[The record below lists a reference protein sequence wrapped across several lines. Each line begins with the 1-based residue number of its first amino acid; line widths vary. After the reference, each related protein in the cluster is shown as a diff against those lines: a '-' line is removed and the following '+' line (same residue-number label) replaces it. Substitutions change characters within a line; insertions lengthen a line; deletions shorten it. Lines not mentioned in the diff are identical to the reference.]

1 MLKYFSLLLLPLFA
15 FCLNAQEPTVELGRE
30 SRIDSVLASVNGE
43 PVTLLDVMLESGQDE
58 NRLASMFTGERLYEE
73 TAKVRRKIVEEIVI
87 RKLIYNEYKEH
98 PFDIKKQHVE
108 DVVDSIARGMGDGTR
123 AGLERRLKSFGA
135 TIREVREKAREKIA
149 VDVLL
154 MEHCDRRVFITPRQV
169 YEYYEANK
177 EKWTSLEQISLQLL
191 LIRKDAGKDAAAVV
205 RDLAKMLDGA
215 DETTF
220 SRITRE
226 NTEGPNASNGGKIGT
241 IERGSLRPEFQSAL
255 KDAETGTVAGPVET
269 AEGFYFLR
277 VAERIPPVKKPFR
290 EVAESIRQELFRA
303 EVEKLRTEY
312 RKKLLRLAVVRYY
325 F

>member
-15 FCLNAQEPTVELGRE
+15 FCLNAQEQTVELGRE
-30 SRIDSVLASVNGE
+30 SRIDSVLASVNGD
-43 PVTLLDVMLESGQDE
+43 PVTLLDVMLESGRDE
-58 NRLASMFTGERLYEE
+58 SRLASMFTGERLYEE

-87 RKLIYNEYKEH
+87 RKLIYSEYREH

-108 DVVDSIARGMGDGTR
+108 DVVDSIARSMGDGTR

-135 TIREVREKAREKIA
+135 TIREVREKAREKID

-177 EKWTSLEQISLQLL
+177 EKWTSPEQISLQLL
-191 LIRKDAGKDAAAVV
+191 LVRKDAGKDTSAIV
-205 RDLAKMLDGA
+205 RDLAKMLEGA
-215 DETTF
+215 DESVF
-220 SRITRE
+220 SRIARE
-226 NTEGPNASNGGKIGT
+226 NTEGPNASTGGKIGT
-241 IERGSLRPEFQSAL
+241 IDRGSLRSEFQAAL

-269 AEGFYFLR
+269 PEGFYFLR
-277 VAERIPPVKKPFR
+277 VAARIPAVEKPFR

-312 RKKLLRLAVVRYY
+312 RKKLLRQAVVRYY

>member
-1 MLKYFSLLLLPLFA
+1 MLKYFSLLLLSLFA
-15 FCLNAQEPTVELGRE
+15 FSLNAQERTVELGRE

-43 PVTLLDVMLESGQDE
+43 PVTLLDVMLESGRDE

-73 TAKVRRKIVEEIVI
+73 TAKVRRGVVEEIVI
-87 RKLIYNEYKEH
+87 RKLIYSEYREH

-108 DVVDSIARGMGDGTR
+108 DVVDSIARSMGDGTR

-177 EKWTSLEQISLQLL
+177 EKWTSPEQISLQLL
-191 LIRKDAGKDAAAVV
+191 LVRKDAGKDTSAIV
-205 RDLAKMLDGA
+205 RDLAKMLEGA
-215 DETTF
+215 DESVF
-220 SRITRE
+220 SRIARE
-226 NTEGPNASNGGKIGT
+226 NTEGPNASTGGKIGT
-241 IERGSLRPEFQSAL
+241 IDRGSLRSEFQAAL

-269 AEGFYFLR
+269 PEGFYFLR
-277 VAERIPPVKKPFR
+277 VAARIPAVEKPFR

-312 RKKLLRLAVVRYY
+312 RKKLLRQAVVRYY

>member
-1 MLKYFSLLLLPLFA
+1 MQIVRDPSQFDVIVTENLFGDILSDEA
-15 FCLNAQEPTVELGRE
+15 SQITG
-30 SRIDSVLASVNGE
+30 SVGMIPS
-43 PVTLLDVMLESGQDE
+43 S
-58 NRLASMFTGERLYEE
+58 S
-73 TAKVRRKIVEEIVI
+73 
-87 RKLIYNEYKEH
+87 
-98 PFDIKKQHVE
+98 
-108 DVVDSIARGMGDGTR
+108 MGDGTR

-177 EKWTSLEQISLQLL
+177 EKWTSPEQISLQLL
-191 LIRKDAGKDAAAVV
+191 LVRKDAGKDTTAIV
-205 RDLAKMLDGA
+205 RDLAKMLEGA
-215 DETTF
+215 DESVF
-220 SRITRE
+220 SRIARE
-226 NTEGPNASNGGKIGT
+226 NTEGPNASTGGKIGT
-241 IERGSLRPEFQSAL
+241 IDRGSLRSEFQSAL

-269 AEGFYFLR
+269 PEGFYFLR
-277 VAERIPPVKKPFR
+277 VAARIPAVKKPFR

>member
-1 MLKYFSLLLLPLFA
+1 MLKYFFLLLFSLFA
-15 FCLNAQEPTVELGRE
+15 FSLNAQERTVELGRE

-43 PVTLLDVMLESGQDE
+43 PVTLLDVMLESGRDE

-73 TAKVRRKIVEEIVI
+73 TAKVRRGVVEEIVI
-87 RKLIYNEYKEH
+87 RKLIYSEYREH

-108 DVVDSIARGMGDGTR
+108 DVVDSIARSMGDGTR

-177 EKWTSLEQISLQLL
+177 EKWTSPEQISLQLL
-191 LIRKDAGKDAAAVV
+191 LVRKDAGKDTTAIV
-205 RDLAKMLDGA
+205 RDLAKMLEGA
-215 DETTF
+215 DESVF
-220 SRITRE
+220 SRIARE
-226 NTEGPNASNGGKIGT
+226 NTEGPNASTGGKIGT
-241 IERGSLRPEFQSAL
+241 IDRGSLRSEFQSVL

-269 AEGFYFLR
+269 PEGFYFLR
-277 VAERIPPVKKPFR
+277 VAARIPAVKKPFR

-312 RKKLLRLAVVRYY
+312 RKKLLRQAVVRYY

>member
-1 MLKYFSLLLLPLFA
+1 MLKYFSLLLFSLFA
-15 FCLNAQEPTVELGRE
+15 FSLNAQERTVELGRE

-43 PVTLLDVMLESGQDE
+43 PVTLLDVMLESGRDE

-73 TAKVRRKIVEEIVI
+73 TAKVRRGVVEEIVI
-87 RKLIYNEYKEH
+87 RKLIYSEYREH

-108 DVVDSIARGMGDGTR
+108 DVVDSIARSMGDGTR

-177 EKWTSLEQISLQLL
+177 EKWTSPEQISLQLL
-191 LIRKDAGKDAAAVV
+191 LVRKDAGKDTTAIV
-205 RDLAKMLDGA
+205 RDLAKMLEGA
-215 DETTF
+215 DESVF
-220 SRITRE
+220 SRIARE
-226 NTEGPNASNGGKIGT
+226 NTEGPNASTGGKIGT
-241 IERGSLRPEFQSAL
+241 IDRVSLRSEFQSAL

-269 AEGFYFLR
+269 PEGFYFLR
-277 VAERIPPVKKPFR
+277 VAARIPAVKKPFR

-312 RKKLLRLAVVRYY
+312 RKKLLRQAVVRYY

>member
-1 MLKYFSLLLLPLFA
+1 MLKYFFLLLFSLFA
-15 FCLNAQEPTVELGRE
+15 FSLNAQERTVELGRE

-43 PVTLLDVMLESGQDE
+43 PVTLLDVMLESGRDE

-73 TAKVRRKIVEEIVI
+73 TAKVRRGVVEEIVI
-87 RKLIYNEYKEH
+87 RKLIYSEYREH

-108 DVVDSIARGMGDGTR
+108 DVVDSIARSMGDGTR

-177 EKWTSLEQISLQLL
+177 EKWTSPEQISLQLL
-191 LIRKDAGKDAAAVV
+191 LVRKDAGKDTTAIV
-205 RDLAKMLDGA
+205 RDLAKMLEGA
-215 DETTF
+215 DESVF
-220 SRITRE
+220 SRIARE
-226 NTEGPNASNGGKIGT
+226 NTEGPNASTGGKIGT
-241 IERGSLRPEFQSAL
+241 IDRGSLRSEFQSVL

-269 AEGFYFLR
+269 TEGFYFLR
-277 VAERIPPVKKPFR
+277 VAARIPAVKKPFR

-312 RKKLLRLAVVRYY
+312 RKKLLRQAVVRYY

>member
-15 FCLNAQEPTVELGRE
+15 FCLNAQEQTVELGRE
-30 SRIDSVLASVNGE
+30 SRIDSVLASVNGD
-43 PVTLLDVMLESGQDE
+43 PVTLLDVMLESGRDE
-58 NRLASMFTGERLYEE
+58 SRLASMFTGERLYEE

-87 RKLIYNEYKEH
+87 RKLIYSEYREH

-108 DVVDSIARGMGDGTR
+108 DVVDSIARSMGDGTR

-177 EKWTSLEQISLQLL
+177 EKWTSPEQISLQLL
-191 LIRKDAGKDAAAVV
+191 LVRKDAGKDTSAIV
-205 RDLAKMLDGA
+205 RDLAKMLEGA
-215 DETTF
+215 DESVF
-220 SRITRE
+220 SRIARE
-226 NTEGPNASNGGKIGT
+226 NTEGPNASTGGKIGT
-241 IERGSLRPEFQSAL
+241 IDRGSLRSEFQAAL

-269 AEGFYFLR
+269 PEGFYFLR
-277 VAERIPPVKKPFR
+277 VAARIPAVEKPFR

-312 RKKLLRLAVVRYY
+312 RKKLLRQAVVRYY